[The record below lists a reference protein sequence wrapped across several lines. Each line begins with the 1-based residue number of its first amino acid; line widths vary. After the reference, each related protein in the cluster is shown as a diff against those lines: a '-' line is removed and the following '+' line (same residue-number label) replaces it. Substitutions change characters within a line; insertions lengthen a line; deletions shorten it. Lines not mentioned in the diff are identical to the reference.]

1 MSGKPKKLAILA
13 GGGALPKKVAE
24 ACIREEIPYLAVDLG
39 GAAEPW
45 IKNHNPLAVSLGQVG
60 RLLDTLKGE
69 GCDSVTMAG
78 PLPRPQLSKLR
89 FDWHGTK
96 MLPRVAKLFRKGD
109 DALLRGIAEM
119 FEENGF
125 RVVGP
130 ETVLHDVVAEVGVLT
145 TSSPEEDATQDI
157 AMARAILTSLSPHD
171 VGQGVV
177 VVNGV
182 CLAVEAAEGTADMLK
197 RVAGLRESE
206 APDGVLVKLPK
217 LGQDRR
223 VDLPTIGP
231 ETVNAAA
238 TAKLAGIAVE
248 AENGFILDR
257 EETVQRCNEAGLF
270 LIGLAPPAE

>member
-24 ACIREEIPYLAVDLG
+24 ACIREDIPYLAVDLG
-39 GAAEPW
+39 GAAESW
-45 IKNHNPLAVSLGQVG
+45 IENHNPLAVSLGQVG

-69 GCDSVTMAG
+69 GCDAVTMAG
-78 PLPRPQLSKLR
+78 PLPRPQLSNVR
-89 FDWHGTK
+89 FDWQGTK

-130 ETVLHDVVAEVGVLT
+130 ETVLLDVVAEAGVIT
-145 TSSPEEDATQDI
+145 NASPQNVARQDI
-157 AMARAILTSLSPHD
+157 EMARQILASLSPHD
-171 VGQGVV
+171 VGQAVV
-177 VVNGV
+177 VANGV
-182 CLAVEAAEGTADMLK
+182 CVAIEAAEGTAEMLK
-197 RVAGLRESE
+197 RVADLRAEE
-206 APDGVLVKLPK
+206 ETAGVLVKLPK

-223 VDLPTIGP
+223 IDLPTIGP
-231 ETVNAAA
+231 ETAVAAA

-248 AENGFILDR
+248 AGSGFILER
-257 EETVQRCNEAGLF
+257 EETIQVCNDAGLF
-270 LIGLAPPAE
+270 LVGLTPPAE